1 MPSRLAVVSVSL
13 VILSVVSGASGQ
25 QPTSPRAEELR
36 REIIKVRA
44 AITEQTNR
52 LNQLEKELAAIDA
65 PRVHKHQTLPPGLR
79 FPVDIE
85 RAMMG
90 QRSTQRPWQGLQPLN
105 DPPKEGRTTPRPAP
119 KK

>member
-1 MPSRLAVVSVSL
+1 MPSRLVVISVSL
-13 VILSVVSGASGQ
+13 VILSVASRASGQ
-25 QPTSPRAEELR
+25 QPLSPRAEELR

-44 AITEQTNR
+44 TITEQTNR
-52 LNQLEKELAAIDA
+52 LNQLEKELAAMGA
-65 PRVHKHQTLPPGLR
+65 PRGPERQPIPPGLR

-90 QRSTQRPWQGLQPLN
+90 QHLQRPWQGLQPLN
-105 DPPKEGRTTPRPAP
+105 EPRKEGRTTSGAAP